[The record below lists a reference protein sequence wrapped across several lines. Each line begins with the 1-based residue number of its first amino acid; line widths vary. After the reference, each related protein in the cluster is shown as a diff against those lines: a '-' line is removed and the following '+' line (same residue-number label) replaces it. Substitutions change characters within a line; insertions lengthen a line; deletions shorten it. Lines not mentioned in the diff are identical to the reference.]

1 MKITD
6 FSIPDGSKVDIV
18 VRARNGHEM
27 TAQCLES
34 IVRNTPRELYR
45 LILVDDGSD
54 PALDETPDVLVRVE
68 ESQGDGSA
76 SNLGIALAQ
85 TRKGSPYILLLD
97 AGTKI
102 PLGDSTWLQRMI
114 AELEEGGEDC
124 AAVGALTHLGIPP
137 QHILSAL
144 VTYEEEWE
152 GGSSENLEVPWL
164 RLSPVLF
171 RKEALEECGP
181 LDAQYEVKSYAGF
194 DISVQLRDAGW
205 QLRTARSVFVFLAA
219 EPGLEQ
225 RSAADQQS
233 FYMKWGMGKLFDM
246 GFIAAQELRRVLPC

>member
-164 RLSPVLF
+164 RLSPVL
-171 RKEALEECGP
+171 RNRYCH
-181 LDAQYEVKSYAGF
+181 SC
-194 DISVQLRDAGW
+194 I
-205 QLRTARSVFVFLAA
+205 
-219 EPGLEQ
+219 
-225 RSAADQQS
+225 
-233 FYMKWGMGKLFDM
+233 
-246 GFIAAQELRRVLPC
+246 